1 MMRPRRASM
10 ISPLSLLAWAA
21 TACAECAWVLWVRA
35 AVADGNGGSNRSLD
49 GMDYIWI
56 RQCATRSRSSVPH
69 VDPG

>member
-10 ISPLSLLAWAA
+10 IAPLSLLAWAA